1 MRSHISQSFVG
12 KLDFD
17 CKFRQKI
24 MLWVKHADWCNFALI
39 INLFLI
45 LSVFIEQ
52 RIYEITSQ
60 QFMKRRSPFC
70 VPYVVIHILVTI
82 TWNHISNQFMREK
95 GDLNALNVML
105 NFPKNLVWEHIL
117 NVCMKVCTLHLV
129 SADERNH
136 IKAQI
141 L

>member
-1 MRSHISQSFVG
+1 MIVSSEKKYVIS
-12 KLDFD
+12 KT
-17 CKFRQKI
+17 FR
-24 MLWVKHADWCNFALI
+24 CNLALI
-39 INLFLI
+39 INLFFI
-45 LSVFIEQ
+45 ISVFIEQ

-70 VPYVVIHILVTI
+70 VPYVVIHILVII

-117 NVCMKVCTLHLV
+117 NVCMKVCTLHLALYKLYQRTNTNV
-129 SADERNH
+129 LWRN
-136 IKAQI
+136 I
-141 L
+141 LQYKK